1 MVFHSI
7 AKIRKNSDIFET
19 KCSLAKC
26 FLNTAAYL
34 RARDDEEHGV
44 EMGKSFHLQRGL
56 KMSRLAE

>member
-7 AKIRKNSDIFET
+7 AKIRKKSDIFET

-34 RARDDEEHGV
+34 RARDDEEHG
-44 EMGKSFHLQRGL
+44 L
-56 KMSRLAE
+56 KWAKVFGI